1 MLDCGVGAVAVDE
14 VEHPTGFVALQ
25 EHDRYPS
32 PLRALPGDAAQ
43 MPGCLFEHAFGGADV
58 SCGLLERVG
67 SGPGISSAE
76 VAVAVVVGGASLVG
90 EAGPCELDK
99 RLLQGAGR
107 AEEFPDD
114 AVELVGVVD
123 ATGSVRETTQWGLLH
138 E

>member
-90 EAGPCELDK
+90 EVVSSWGTSMSS
-99 RLLQGAGR
+99 RVGALFG
-107 AEEFPDD
+107 ALFGD
-114 AVELVGVVD
+114 G
-123 ATGSVRETTQWGLLH
+123 G
-138 E
+138 